1 MTKTTSQHISDPAL
15 YDNML
20 KAKEQ
25 MDLKRSEFANTIDKS
40 LSEEERN
47 QIMLRYDEQ
56 MQRMEREM
64 LKEQEDQSNSL
75 KAKLAMR

>member
-25 MDLKRSEFANTIDKS
+25 MDLKRSDFANTIDKS

-47 QIMLRYDEQ
+47 
-56 MQRMEREM
+56 
-64 LKEQEDQSNSL
+64 
-75 KAKLAMR
+75 